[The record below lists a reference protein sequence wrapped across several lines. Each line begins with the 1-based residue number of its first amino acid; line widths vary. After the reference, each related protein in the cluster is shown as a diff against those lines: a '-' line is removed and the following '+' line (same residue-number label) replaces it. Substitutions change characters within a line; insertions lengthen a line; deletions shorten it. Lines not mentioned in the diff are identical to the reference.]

1 VTETLTI
8 GYSPC
13 PNDTFIFYALIHGKV
28 RVPGITFQELLE
40 DVETLNR
47 MALENRLDLTKIS
60 YHALGHLRETYALLR
75 SGGALGRGC
84 GPLIVARPGT
94 KLSDLK
100 HGVIA
105 IPGRLTTAYLLL
117 RLFDPSIEGV
127 TVMTFDRIMDAVSSG
142 EVTAGLIIH
151 ESRFT
156 YPLYK
161 LEKLLDLGAWWEQHS
176 GLPIPLGG
184 ILGRRSL
191 GRDLL
196 LRIEAGI
203 GESVQYAYA
212 HPEEVMSYCGMHSQ
226 EMDPVV
232 MKSHIDLYVNDFS
245 LDLGQEGLTAVQ
257 RLFHEAEERGI
268 FPPSEKPL
276 LVEEE

>member
-1 VTETLTI
+1 MSRTLTI

-28 RVPGITFQELLE
+28 TVPGITFREQLE

-60 YHALGHLRETYALLR
+60 YHALGHLREAYALLR

-100 HGVIA
+100 QGVIA

-117 RLFDPSIEGV
+117 RLFDPSLASV
-127 TVMTFDRIMDAVSSG
+127 TVMAFDRIMDAVSKG
-142 EVTAGLIIH
+142 EAAAGLIIH

-156 YPLYK
+156 YPRYS
-161 LEKLLDLGAWWEQHS
+161 LEKLLDLGAWWEEHS

-203 GESVQYAYA
+203 RESVQYAYA
-212 HPEEVMSYCGMHSQ
+212 HPEEVMGYCGMHSQ
-226 EMDPVV
+226 EMDPLV

-245 LDLGQEGLTAVQ
+245 LDLGQEGLAAVR
-257 RLFHEAEERGI
+257 RLFLEAEERGV
-268 FPPSEKPL
+268 FAPSAKPL
-276 LVEEE
+276 LAEEA